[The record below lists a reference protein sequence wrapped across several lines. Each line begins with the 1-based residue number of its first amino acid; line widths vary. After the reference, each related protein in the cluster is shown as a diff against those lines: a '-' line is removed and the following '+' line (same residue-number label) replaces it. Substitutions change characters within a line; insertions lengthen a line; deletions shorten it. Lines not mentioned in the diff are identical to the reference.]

1 MTLNQILYFQTVARL
16 ENFHRAA
23 EELYISQ
30 PSLSRSIG
38 ALEEELGTHLF
49 EKRGRGVEITKAG
62 KLFLEYAD
70 RILRECSIAVDKMQE
85 ISGDGGRIDIGYV
98 FPLAGYYIPHKV
110 RRFLDREENR
120 HVTFSFRQ
128 NYTGPIAELVRTG
141 EVDVGFGGYL
151 DNRDLEFWPVLE
163 EEMVIITP
171 LDHDLNEMDDIP
183 LAELNNYQVI
193 GYDHASWMGK
203 YTRLLYQKF
212 DIHPDIVTESPDE
225 YSMAALVSENFGIAL
240 VSWMNLLQYSNV
252 KVHRIRG
259 MRIMDQ
265 KFMFWM
271 KDRYRM
277 PAVERFITYMKEQSE
292 AEENNSDNAS
302 KMYLK
307 DIVNY

>member
-1 MTLNQILYFQTVARL
+1 MTLNQILYFQTVARV
-16 ENFHRAA
+16 ENYHRAA

-30 PSLSRSIG
+30 PSLSRSIA
-38 ALEEELGTHLF
+38 ALEAELGTRLF
-49 EKRGRGVEITKAG
+49 EKRGRGVVITKAG
-62 KLFLEYAD
+62 KLFLEYSD
-70 RILRECSIAVDKMQE
+70 RILRECTIAVDKMQE
-85 ISGDGGRIDIGYV
+85 ISSDGGRLDIGYV
-98 FPLAGYYIPHKV
+98 FPLAGYYIPHMV
-110 RRFLDREENR
+110 RSFLDREENR
-120 HVTFSFRQ
+120 HVAISFRQ

-151 DNRDLEFWPVLE
+151 ENGDMEFWPVLE
-163 EEMVIITP
+163 EELVIITP
-171 LDHDLNEMDDIP
+171 ADHRLNEMEDIP
-183 LAELNNYQVI
+183 LAELNNYPVI

-240 VSWMNLLQYSNV
+240 VSWMDLLRHTNV
-252 KVHRIRG
+252 KVHRIKG
-259 MRIMDQ
+259 IQIVDQ

-277 PAVERFITYMKEQSE
+277 PAVERFIAYMKEQS
-292 AEENNSDNAS
+292 AAPNNSNDAS
-302 KMYLK
+302 KLYLK

>member
-38 ALEEELGTHLF
+38 ALEEELGTCLF
-49 EKRGRGVEITKAG
+49 EKRGRGVAITKAG
-62 KLFLEYAD
+62 RLFLEYAD
-70 RILRECSIAVDKMQE
+70 RILRECNIAVDKMQE

-110 RRFLDREENR
+110 RKFLDREENR
-120 HVTFSFRQ
+120 QVTFSFRQ

-151 DNRDLEFWPVLE
+151 ENSGMEFWPVLE

-171 LDHDLNEMDDIP
+171 TQHSLNEMDDIP
-183 LAELNNYQVI
+183 LAELNNYPVI

-240 VSWMNLLQYSNV
+240 VSWMNLLQYTNV
-252 KVHRIRG
+252 KIHRLKGIQ
-259 MRIMDQ
+259 ILDQ

-277 PAVERFITYMKEQSE
+277 PAVERFITYMKEESVSS
-292 AEENNSDNAS
+292 NDSGSTS
-302 KMYLK
+302 KLYLK